1 MATYKISQLTTAT
14 AVSATNQ
21 FEINQNA
28 ASKSLE
34 VSVLS
39 SYVRSQ
45 DTVIPVNVSVSS
57 ADAAV
62 SVTQTGTGQGINVKG
77 GIRFSGSTSGY
88 VGLTA
93 ATAAGSTTFTLPTAD
108 GTSGQALITNGSGAL
123 SFGSAGISKG
133 QTIAY
138 SLIFGL

>member
-1 MATYKISQLTTAT
+1 MPTYKISQLTTAT

-45 DTVIPVNVSVSS
+45 DTAIPVNVSVST
-57 ADAAV
+57 ATAAV
-62 SVTQTGTGQGINVKG
+62 SITQSGTGPAIQLVGAV
-77 GIRFSGSTSGY
+77 SGY
-88 VGLTA
+88 VALKAA
-93 ATAAGSTTFTLPTAD
+93 ATAGSTTFTLPAAD
-108 GTSGQALITNGSGAL
+108 GSNGQALITNGSGVL
-123 SFGSAGISKG
+123 SFGSAGVSKG

>member
-1 MATYKISQLTTAT
+1 MPTYKISQLTTAT

-45 DTVIPVNVSVSS
+45 DTAIPVNVSVST
-57 ADAAV
+57 ATAAV
-62 SVTQTGTGQGINVKG
+62 SIMQSGTGPAIQLAGAV
-77 GIRFSGSTSGY
+77 SGY
-88 VGLTA
+88 VALKAA
-93 ATAAGSTTFTLPTAD
+93 ATAGSTTFTLPAAD
-108 GTSGQALITNGSGAL
+108 GTNGQALLTDGSGVL
-123 SFGSAGISKG
+123 SFGAAGVTTGKA
-133 QTIAY
+133 IAMA
-138 SLIFGL
+138 IVFGG

>member
-1 MATYKISQLTTAT
+1 MPTYKISQLTTAT

-28 ASKSLE
+28 ASRSLE

-45 DTVIPVNVSVSS
+45 DTAIPVNVSVS
-57 ADAAV
+57 AATAAV
-62 SVTQTGTGQGINVKG
+62 SIAQSGTGPAIQLAGAV
-77 GIRFSGSTSGY
+77 SGY
-88 VGLTA
+88 VALKAA
-93 ATAAGSTTFTLPTAD
+93 ATAGSTTFTLPAAD
-108 GTSGQALITNGSGAL
+108 GSSGQALITDGSGVL
-123 SFGSAGISKG
+123 SFGSAGVSKG